1 MTQRALNYIQKEWK
15 AMRNVLKLGDVELSN
30 NLCEQMIRHVKIN
43 LKNSLNIGS
52 E

>member
-1 MTQRALNYIQKEWK
+1 
-15 AMRNVLKLGDVELSN
+15 MRNVLKLGDVELSN
-30 NLCEQMIRHVKIN
+30 NLSEQMIRHVKIN